1 MNGTNERTNDVVV
14 IGAGLAGLT
23 AAAYVAAAGHRVT
36 VYERRGRLG
45 GRATTDERNGFLF
58 NQGPHA
64 LYNGGPA
71 ESVLSELGV
80 EVRGG
85 KPATQAMVWFDGSP
99 HVGPTGPTTLL
110 RTRVLRPREKVEFAR
125 VLAHVPK
132 IDVSAY
138 ADRTVAD
145 WVNEVA
151 TTDRLRQMVEALVRI
166 STYSNA
172 PDELSAD
179 VALSQIQRAL
189 RHGVTYIDGGWQTL
203 VDQLRSRPGI
213 DIVTQQSLTELPDA
227 RAVII
232 ATGGPA
238 AAGALLGT
246 TFDVGPAARAACLDL
261 GISQPPRHDV
271 MLGGDVPLYFSN
283 HSAVA
288 RLAPPGYYHVAAA
301 QYLGT
306 DDTPD
311 RAAIRA
317 FALAAGIEESSIV
330 EERFLH
336 SMTTVTA
343 LPVARNGGMAGRP
356 AIDETGHPNV
366 LLAGDWVGPDGHL
379 ADATLAS
386 ARAAAMA
393 ALQLVDAA
401 SHRTSHRTSHPISPD
416 RASSVV

>member
-1 MNGTNERTNDVVV
+1 MNETGERTNDVVV
-14 IGAGLAGLT
+14 VGAGLAGLT
-23 AAAYVAAAGHRVT
+23 AAAFVAAAGHRVT

-64 LYNGGPA
+64 LYNSGPA

-85 KPATQAMVWFDGSP
+85 RPATQAMVWFDGTP

-110 RTRVLRPREKVEFAR
+110 RTRVLGARERVQFAR
-125 VLAHVPK
+125 VLTRIPK
-132 IDVSAY
+132 IDVSAL

-145 WVNEVA
+145 WIDEVA
-151 TTDRLRQMVEALVRI
+151 PTERIKQMIEALVRI
-166 STYSNA
+166 STYSTA

-179 VALSQIQRAL
+179 VAVSQIQMAL

-203 VDQLRSRPGI
+203 VDQLRSRPGV
-213 DIVTQQSLTELPDA
+213 DIVAEQAVTELPDA

-246 TFDVGPAARAACLDL
+246 GFDVGPAARAACLDL
-261 GISQPPRHDV
+261 GVSQPPRHDT

-288 RLAPPGYYHVAAA
+288 RLAPSGHFHVAAA
-301 QYLGT
+301 QYLGV
-306 DDTPD
+306 DDAPD

-317 FALAAGIEESSIV
+317 FALGAGIDESNIV

-343 LPVARNGGMAGRP
+343 LPVARNGGMGGRP
-356 AIDETGHPNV
+356 TIDATGHPNV
-366 LLAGDWVGPDGHL
+366 LLAGDWVGPVGHL

-393 ALQLVDAA
+393 ALQLLDTAPQ
-401 SHRTSHRTSHPISPD
+401 RTSPH

>member
-1 MNGTNERTNDVVV
+1 MNETSERTNDVVLV
-14 IGAGLAGLT
+14 GAGLAGLT

-45 GRATTDERNGFLF
+45 GRATTDECNGFLF

-71 ESVLSELGV
+71 ESVLRELGI

-85 KPATQAMVWFDGSP
+85 RPATQAMVWFDGRP

-110 RTRVLRPREKVEFAR
+110 RTRVLRAREKVAFAR
-125 VLAHVPK
+125 ILTRIPE
-132 IDVSAY
+132 IDVSAF
-138 ADRTVAD
+138 ADRTVTD
-145 WVNEVA
+145 WIDEFA
-151 TTDRLRQMVEALVRI
+151 TTERIRQMIEALVRI

-179 VALSQIQRAL
+179 VALSQIQMAL

-203 VDQLRSRPGI
+203 VDQLRSRPGV
-213 DIVTQQSLTELPDA
+213 DIVAQQSVTELPDA

-232 ATGGPA
+232 AIGGPA

-261 GISQPPRHDV
+261 GISQPPSHDA
-271 MLGGDVPLYFSN
+271 MLGGDVPMYFSN

-288 RLAPPGYYHVAAA
+288 QLAPPAHYHVATA
-301 QYLGT
+301 QYLGA

-317 FALAAGIEESSIV
+317 FALASGIDESDIV

-343 LPVARNGGMAGRP
+343 LPVARNGGLGGRP
-356 AIDETGHPNV
+356 TMDATGHPNV
-366 LLAGDWVGPDGHL
+366 LLAGDWVGPVGHL

-393 ALQLVDAA
+393 ALQLLDTAPQ
-401 SHRTSHRTSHPISPD
+401 RTSPH